1 MDYGLCLPN
10 FTARASR
17 EMIDAAVET
26 AVDLGWSTVWTTDH
40 VLVGTGDAEADY
52 ARNFDAIATLAYV
65 AGRDRSLRLGTSV
78 IVVPQRNAVVVAK
91 ELATIDA
98 LSGGRLIAGVGVGWD
113 HHEFANLGMADRFP
127 VRGAYLDETIALWR
141 HLWSGSHEPFEGR
154 FHALDDFVFD
164 PLPDQRERLPVLV
177 GGRSAPALRRAGGM
191 ADGYHASQ
199 ASPAAFAERVPLIHA
214 AAAAAGRPTPALS
227 ARVNVRLDEDNG
239 PGYALRRGAAGAAAD
254 IRAFADIGL
263 AHLAFH
269 PQGRDPEAFV
279 RACRRLAEEV
289 LPLV

>member
-26 AVDLGWSTVWTTDH
+26 AVRLGWSTVWTTDH
-40 VLVGTGDAEADY
+40 VLVGHDEAEADY

-65 AGRDRSLRLGTSV
+65 AGRDAKIRLGTSV

-113 HHEFANLGMADRFP
+113 RHEFANLGVADRFA
-127 VRGAYLDETIALWR
+127 VRGPYLDETIALWR
-141 HLWSGSHEPFEGR
+141 HLWSGSQAPFTGR
-154 FHALDDFVFD
+154 FHDLTDFAFD
-164 PLPDQRERLPVLV
+164 PLPDQGERVPILV
-177 GGRSAPALRRAGGM
+177 GGRSAPALRRAGGLG
-191 ADGYHASQ
+191 DGYHASQ
-199 ASPAAFAERVPLIHA
+199 ASPAAYAERVPQIRA
-214 AAAAAGRPTPALS
+214 AAEAAGRPMPALS
-227 ARVNVRLDEDNG
+227 ARVNVRLDEDSG
-239 PGYALRRGAAGAAAD
+239 PGYALRGGPAGAAAD
-254 IRAFADIGL
+254 IRAFAAIGL
-263 AHLAFH
+263 DHLAFH

-279 RACRRLAEEV
+279 RACERIAVEI